1 MFQQSHSWA
10 DIKRK
15 SQFKR
20 IHVKK
25 KKKDTRTS
33 MFSAALFIAITWM
46 QPKCPL
52 TEE

>member
-25 KKKDTRTS
+25 KKKGYTYIDVHCSTIYNSHNMDAT
-33 MFSAALFIAITWM
+33 
-46 QPKCPL
+46 
-52 TEE
+52 